1 MTLIDWRDEF
11 RTGITAVDFE
21 HESLIKLLNE
31 LYANLGADAPKDDV
45 EDFLGEVHAQI
56 AAHFALE
63 EKMMRDA
70 AYPDFGPHKE
80 DHESLLDEIRDI
92 MDRVEDDGSYDQKKL
107 SDELERWFTEHFAT
121 HDSRLHHAL
130 GPEQAP

>member
-70 AYPDFGPHKE
+70 AYDQFSDHKS
-80 DHESLLDEIRDI
+80 DHDRLLDEIRDI
-92 MDRVEDDGSYDQKKL
+92 MDRFAAEGYEGYGDDL
-107 SDELERWFTEHFAT
+107 AAHLRAWFVDHFKT
-121 HDSRLHHAL
+121 KDSRLHNML
-130 GPEQAP
+130 G